1 MAANSSNA
9 FVYDALPSATCVRLI
24 DFDRRACAPM
34 NNGEISFT
42 LHTFELNSAP
52 SFDALSYTWGDPS
65 CPYLSSTKLSVHL
78 LTVVRCNGASLE
90 VQPNLLAALRELQTV
105 DISRTTYIW
114 IDAICIDQE
123 NHSERSS
130 QVQMMGTLYEQAESV
145 IMWLGPEDE
154 TVSDAFIVLERL
166 GSVGRVPRSN
176 QQLEEARAAVSHI
189 SLWDFYDAACY
200 PAKLGVE
207 PFNDRQWLS
216 VAALLHRPYFK
227 RVWVIQ
233 EVSQAR
239 KITVVCG
246 RRLLDWGKLSA
257 ALMFLVLTNWH
268 QALHTEVLNL
278 RVTDPKA
285 RVGFEA
291 MLAAKEN
298 GGTAAMQL
306 VRTREFSRGE
316 GGRSRLE
323 DLLSTHRPCLA
334 TDPRDKI
341 YSLLGISSF
350 DKPPFTDP
358 LKAQCLVADYQLPV
372 EILYTRVVRLLIESR
387 GDLRMLRQRES
398 NRERSLRNLPSWVPD
413 FSVWQIPAPMPGK
426 WCANGD
432 WAWTPD
438 GRKYDDGMLGVQGQF
453 LGVIEAC
460 SIPPFE
466 VLQTPLWG
474 SIAKVAGGIPDY
486 YESFHGG

>member
-1 MAANSSNA
+1 M
-9 FVYDALPSATCVRLI
+9 
-24 DFDRRACAPM
+24 
-34 NNGEISFT
+34 
-42 LHTFELNSAP
+42 
-52 SFDALSYTWGDPS
+52 
-65 CPYLSSTKLSVHL
+65 
-78 LTVVRCNGASLE
+78 
-90 VQPNLLAALRELQTV
+90 
-105 DISRTTYIW
+105 W
-114 IDAICIDQE
+114 IDAICIDQK
-123 NHSERSS
+123 NLPERSS
-130 QVQMMGTLYEQAESV
+130 QVQMMGTLYEQAKSV
-145 IMWLGPEDE
+145 IAWLGPEDE

-166 GSVGRVPRSN
+166 GSVGRVPRSK

-200 PAKLGVE
+200 PAKLGFE

-227 RVWVIQ
+227 RVWIIQ
-233 EVSQAR
+233 EISQAR
-239 KITVVCG
+239 KIIMVCG

-257 ALMFLVLTNWH
+257 ALMFLFITNWY

-278 RVTDPKA
+278 RVTDPRA

-306 VRTREFSRGE
+306 VKTRELSRGE
-316 GGRSRLE
+316 VGRYRLE
-323 DLLSTHRPCLA
+323 NLLSTHRVCLA

-341 YSLLGISSF
+341 YSLLGILSS

-358 LKAQCLVADYQLPV
+358 QKAQCLVADYQLPV

-398 NRERSLRNLPSWVPD
+398 NRERSLKYLPSWVPD
-413 FSVWQIPAPMPGK
+413 FSVWQIPPPLPEG

-432 WAWTPD
+432 WAWTAD
-438 GRKYDDGMLGVQGQF
+438 GRKYDDGMLEVQGQF
-453 LGVIEAC
+453 LGVIEAY

-466 VLQTPLWG
+466 ILETPLWG
-474 SIAKVAGGIPDY
+474 SIAEVAGGIPDY
-486 YESFHGG
+486 YKSFHGG